1 MTFQDWVD
9 NRIIELR
16 QEEEQAENDID
27 KLGLLAKSVAYYE
40 VAEEIMKRTVTEGGE
55 RMGK

>member
-27 KLGLLAKSVAYYE
+27 KLGLLAKRVAYYE
-40 VAEEIMKRTVTEGGE
+40 VAEEIMNRTVTEGGE